1 MLFYNI
7 GKDLAVDVPLPK
19 LLARKAAGS
28 SQQINLGLLD

>member
-1 MLFYNI
+1 LRMLFCNI

-28 SQQINLGLLD
+28 